1 MFPLMLAAGMGLAV
15 LLWLRG
21 VYANRKRWLRRL
33 SLPGVWQLDGDAA
46 AVLEFRDGLAAGRYA
61 AQAKGETE
69 RGAWRLAG
77 HSLLLTPDGGNV
89 ASYEL
94 RLFENG
100 AIGIHGPG
108 RERQVFVR
116 RHDNVVQL
124 KGRG

>member
-1 MFPLMLAAGMGLAV
+1 MLPLMLAVSMAAAV

-21 VYANRKRWLRRL
+21 VYANRRRWLRRL
-33 SLPGVWQLDGDAA
+33 NLPGVWQLDGDAA

-61 AQAKGETE
+61 AQTKGETE

-77 HSLLLTPDGGNV
+77 HSLLLTPDGGKA

-94 RLFENG
+94 RLFDNG
-100 AIGIHGPG
+100 AIGIHGPA

-116 RHDNVVQL
+116 RNDNVVPL
-124 KGRG
+124 KRRS